1 MKTVIFNGAKE
12 GDLTIKAIEN
22 TLADQLTKKGWA
34 VEPIE
39 LRNMQIAACI
49 GCLGCWLKTPGTCV
63 INDDGRETTRKAIQ
77 SDLMIWLTPVTFGG
91 YSSELKKAI
100 DRILPIMLPYFE
112 SYHGQI
118 FHKMRYK
125 KSPNLLVIGVQ
136 EPGVDYE
143 ETFMALAGRN
153 QLNFRLPSYAASVF
167 QRDKNPETIPAFVE
181 QQLKNVEV
189 IS

>member
-12 GDLTIKAIEN
+12 DDLTIKAIEN
-22 TLADQLTKKGWA
+22 TIADQLTEKGWE

-39 LRNMQIAACI
+39 LRNMQIAACV

-153 QLNFRLPSYAASVF
+153 QLNFRLPAYAASVF

-181 QQLKNVEV
+181 QLLKKVEV

>member
-1 MKTVIFNGAKE
+1 MKNVIFNGAKE

-22 TLADQLTKKGWA
+22 AVVDQLTTKGWA

-39 LRNMQIAACI
+39 LRNMQIAACV
-49 GCLGCWLKTPGTCV
+49 GCLGCWVKTPGTCV

-100 DRILPIMLPYFE
+100 DHMLPIMLPYFE

-143 ETFMALAGRN
+143 ETFMALVGRN
-153 QLNFRLPSYAASVF
+153 QLSFRFPTCAASVF
-167 QRDKNPETIPAFVE
+167 QRDRNPETIPGFVE
-181 QQLKNVEV
+181 QQLRKVEA

>member
-1 MKTVIFNGAKE
+1 M
-12 GDLTIKAIEN
+12 
-22 TLADQLTKKGWA
+22 
-34 VEPIE
+34 
-39 LRNMQIAACI
+39 
-49 GCLGCWLKTPGTCV
+49 

-100 DRILPIMLPYFE
+100 DRILPSMLPYFE

-125 KSPNLLVIGVQ
+125 KNPNLLVIGVQ
-136 EPGVDYE
+136 ESGVDYE

-153 QLNFRLPSYAASVF
+153 QLNFRLPAYAASVF

-181 QQLKNVEV
+181 QQLKKVEV